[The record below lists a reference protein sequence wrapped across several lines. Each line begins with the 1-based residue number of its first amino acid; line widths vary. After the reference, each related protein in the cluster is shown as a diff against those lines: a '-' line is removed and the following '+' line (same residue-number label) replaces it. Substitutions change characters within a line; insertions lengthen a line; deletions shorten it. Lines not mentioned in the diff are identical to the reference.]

1 MQPIQCELCTH
12 KISPHAKACPR
23 CGHPRSESNKAKWY
37 ELSFEVPKLF
47 YAMLFVGFCFGSA
60 VLLLFG
66 MFAMREAESVL
77 HEVLGFQMIT
87 AATVLALAS
96 LVSLIA
102 SDKS

>member
-23 CGHPRSESNKAKWY
+23 CGHPRSERKKAKWY
-37 ELSFEVPKLF
+37 ELSFEVPKMF

-60 VLLLFG
+60 VLLLLG
-66 MFAMREAESVL
+66 MFAMREAETIW
-77 HEVLGFQMIT
+77 HEVLGMQMVT
-87 AATVLALAS
+87 AATVLALTS